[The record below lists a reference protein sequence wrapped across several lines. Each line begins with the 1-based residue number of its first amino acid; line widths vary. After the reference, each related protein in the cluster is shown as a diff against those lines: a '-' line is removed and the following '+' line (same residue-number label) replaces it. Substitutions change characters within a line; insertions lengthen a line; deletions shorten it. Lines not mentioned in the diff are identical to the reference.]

1 MSARIDD
8 YAMIGDGRTAALVSR
23 EGSIDWFCAP
33 RFDSA
38 SLFGALLGDEGQGCW
53 TLRPRDPAARATRS
67 YEPGTFVLVT
77 RWEGVDGIAEVRD
90 FLAVD
95 GRPVDLVRRVTGVEG
110 AMAFVTTLRVRFDYA
125 RVLPWVRQV
134 GDEAQPALHA
144 TGGPD
149 ALLVRGVRLR
159 SSDHVHE
166 GDFTVRAGESVD
178 LVASWY
184 ESYLDAPEPLDAG
197 RALDRARSW
206 WGDWARALDKSE
218 EHAEE
223 VVRSLLVLRALTHR
237 DTGGVVA
244 AVTTSLPELPGG
256 ARNWDYRYVWLRDA
270 SLTLETLID
279 HGSLEEADRWRRWL
293 LRAVAGDP
301 ARMQIM
307 YGVAGER
314 DLTEREMPSLPGYQ
328 GAAPVRVGN
337 AAVGQYQA
345 DVVGEVMV
353 ALEAARL
360 AGLAE
365 TPFSWALQRALLD
378 RVASAFDTPDAGM
391 WEIRGEPRMF
401 TESRVMMWAAFDRGV
416 RAIETRG
423 LDGPLEVWRTLRDRL
438 RDEVDEKGVDPEGGY
453 FVQSYGSREVDAS
466 LLLLPQVGFCAADDP
481 RMLATVAEIERSLM
495 RDGFVLRYRTEAGV
509 DGLEGE
515 ENPFLA
521 CSFWLVEQYVC
532 SGRREDAHALMD
544 RLCAVANDVGLL
556 SEEWDPRSGRQT
568 GNVPQAF
575 SHLALVSAADALSG
589 LTGRGAHRG

>member
-481 RMLATVAEIERSLM
+481 RMLATVAEIERTLM